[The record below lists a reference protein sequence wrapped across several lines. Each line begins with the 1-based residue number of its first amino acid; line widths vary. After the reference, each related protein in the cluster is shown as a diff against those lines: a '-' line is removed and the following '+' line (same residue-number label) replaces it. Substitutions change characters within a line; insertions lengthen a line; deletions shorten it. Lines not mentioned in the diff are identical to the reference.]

1 MSTSSPLGGGPQEP
15 SHPHAH
21 QPVQPGQQYG
31 GPQYGGPPTTTGGG
45 APGPGQATPKGLA
58 LAALIVGIVAFLTG
72 LVPVFGAIVGIAAVV
87 LGVLALRKK
96 QPKALAVTGLALGAV
111 AVVASVLV
119 TAGIGAVIGGAAD
132 EPIAAVTQTADE
144 EAAAPSTTPDA
155 DETPAPSTSADP
167 DVPPEYAA
175 ALEVAETRAVS
186 LRSSKAV
193 TYASILGSGAST
205 EAADYAI
212 EAVGVD
218 WQENALAKAKQYRD
232 GGMPV
237 ETIHDQ
243 LTSEFGEAYTV
254 EEADYAMAHLDD

>member
-1 MSTSSPLGGGPQEP
+1 MSTSSPLGGGPHEP
-15 SHPHAH
+15 QPPHAH
-21 QPVQPGQQYG
+21 QPGPYG
-31 GPQYGGPPTTTGGG
+31 NTATTTTTAGG
-45 APGPGQATPKGLA
+45 APGASTPKSLA

-72 LVPVFGAIVGIAAVV
+72 LVPVFGAIVGIAAIV
-87 LGVLALRKK
+87 LAALALRKR

-111 AVVASVLV
+111 AVVASILV
-119 TAGIGAVIGGAAD
+119 TAGIGAVLGGAAD
-132 EPIAAVTQTADE
+132 EPIAAVTPTPDE

-155 DETPAPSTSADP
+155 SPAPSVSPSASAPADS

-193 TYASILGSGAST
+193 TYAAIISSGASA

-218 WQENALAKAKQYRD
+218 WKENALLKAKQYRD

-243 LTSEFGEAYTV
+243 LTSEYGEAYTV
-254 EEADYAMAHLDD
+254 EEADYAMAALDG

>member
-1 MSTSSPLGGGPQEP
+1 MSTSSPLGGGPHEP
-15 SHPHAH
+15 QPPHAH
-21 QPVQPGQQYG
+21 QPAQPGQPYG
-31 GPQYGGPPTTTGGG
+31 TTTTTTGGG
-45 APGPGQATPKGLA
+45 APGTGAPRGLA

-72 LVPVFGAIVGIAAVV
+72 LVPVLGAIVGVAAIV
-87 LGVLALRKK
+87 LGVLALRKR

-111 AVVASVLV
+111 AVVASILV
-119 TAGIGAVIGGAAD
+119 TVGIGALIDRAED
-132 EPIAAVTQTADE
+132 EPIAAITESVDE
-144 EAAAPSTTPDA
+144 EAPVASPTDPSA
-155 DETPAPSTSADP
+155 DETPAPTSSASADP

-193 TYASILGSGAST
+193 TYASIISSGASA

-218 WQENALAKAKQYRD
+218 WQENALLKATQYRD

-243 LTSEFGEAYTV
+243 LTSEYGEAYTV
-254 EEADYAMAHLDD
+254 EEADYAMAHLDG